1 MKPISRAQAGTAGLA
16 VIALLSGIVGVTGIA
31 SASTE
36 PAPSAPIPAPSSL
49 SPDDCLDRTV
59 TPARDTDAGCRL
71 PVPARKTVK
80 LDWQPVVGATGY
92 RVQVGTDNTWSD
104 DPTFEQDVVSSE
116 VTLPVS
122 LPHASYVWRV
132 AALRG
137 KETGHWSSESN
148 QLQPDAQF
156 TRGWRDVAQPTTP
169 TQGSTVTGARTT
181 FAWSPVA
188 GASSY
193 ELQVSSRN
201 DFGRSAAGAPDTT
214 SDPTSQTQT
223 AGQTNYCYTA
233 RTRITPFTE
242 DAHHAEDAPGAC
254 IFAPFQPGTPL
265 FWRVRALDRFVTGAA
280 DNDTTPAS
288 TVGISHLPPVKG
300 PDDTDI
306 VKECPASKSIT
317 PSPAPSAS
325 AAATPAPTA
334 SATPAPTATPLAVSP
349 VGGDAHSGPDC
360 APTHPSELGS
370 WSAISSFTEQPAP
383 PVAGSCATGLV
394 CTTSLAQEPD
404 GACKVTSAAAPEKAL
419 CRDFPTLSWGAV
431 AGATRYRVNIGLDD
445 QFSNIQRIVETS
457 ALSWTPTDSWRDS
470 SPGTS
475 YYYAVQACTDS
486 GCGAVTSTP
495 PSFRKASD
503 RTTLG
508 ARPAVAGDFTLSWRS
523 YADSLQASIGKAT
536 QDAYAYHLQVATA
549 DHASYDVLTDEVTV
563 DQTSYVSPKRIYP
576 DGNYVW
582 RVQALDSAGHRLPW
596 SLSQAFTRDVTPPT
610 AVVYPNTRVA
620 VMSALLVVFSEP
632 VTGVSS
638 SSLTLGVGAP
648 STVSVLDRR
657 RAVIVPT
664 RPLMP
669 GARYTVTLSPAIKDL
684 SGNSARP
691 DGPTLTVNPF
701 VDDSSRAV
709 SYAGP
714 WRTSASSDAVGGS
727 DHAVGPT
734 GASSASASLAFAG
747 TGVAVTAC
755 LGPANGY
762 LDVYLDG
769 SRLGRVSTYRS
780 YSGCG
785 ARVAAISRL
794 PRARHLVRLVAV
806 GAHAGASTGNQIGLD
821 ALTVTP

>member
-1 MKPISRAQAGTAGLA
+1 MKPISRAQTGTAGLA

-49 SPDDCLDRTV
+49 SPDDCLDKTV
-59 TPARDTDAGCRL
+59 TPARDTDTGCHL

-80 LDWQPVVGATGY
+80 LDWQPVPGATGY

-132 AALRG
+132 AAMRG
-137 KETGHWSSESN
+137 KQTGHWSSESS

-156 TRGWRDVAQPTTP
+156 TRGWRDVAQPSTP
-169 TQGSTVTGARTT
+169 MQGSTVTSARTT
-181 FAWSPVA
+181 FTWSPVA

-214 SDPTSQTQT
+214 SDPTAQTQT
-223 AGQTNYCYTA
+223 SGQTNYCYTA

-254 IFAPFQPGTPL
+254 VFAPFPAGTQL
-265 FWRVRALDRFVTGAA
+265 FWRVRPLDRFVTGAA

-288 TVGISHLPPVKG
+288 TVGISHLPPVKA
-300 PDDTDI
+300 PDETDI
-306 VKECPASKSIT
+306 VKECPASKSII

-334 SATPAPTATPLAVSP
+334 SATPAPTSTPLAVSP
-349 VGGDAHSGPDC
+349 LGADAHAGPDC

-370 WSAISSFTEQPAP
+370 WSAVSSFTEQPAP
-383 PVAGSCATGLV
+383 PAAGSCANGLV
-394 CTTSLAQEPD
+394 CTASLAQEPD
-404 GACKVTSAAAPEKAL
+404 GACKVTSAAAPDKAL
-419 CRDFPTLSWGAV
+419 CRDFPTLSWDAV

-457 ALSWTPTDSWRDS
+457 ALTWTPTDSWRDS
-470 SPGTS
+470 TPGTS
-475 YYYAVQACTDS
+475 YYYAVQACNDS

-508 ARPAVAGDFTLSWRS
+508 AKPAATGKLTLSWRS
-523 YADSLQASIGKAT
+523 YADSLQASIGRAT

-549 DHASYDVLTDEVTV
+549 DHASYDVLTDEATV
-563 DQTSYVSPKRIYP
+563 DQTSYASPTKSYP

-582 RVQALDSAGHRLPW
+582 RVQVLDSAGHRLPW

-610 AVVYPNTRVA
+610 AVVSPNSRVA
-620 VMSALLVVFSEP
+620 VMSPLLVVFSKS

-638 SSLTLGVGAP
+638 TSLTLGAGVP

-657 RAVIVPT
+657 RAIIVPS
-664 RPLMP
+664 RPLVP
-669 GARYTVTLSPAIKDL
+669 GASYTVTLSPAIKDL
-684 SGNSARP
+684 AGNSARP

-701 VDDSSRAV
+701 LDDSSRAV
-709 SYAGP
+709 AYAGP

-727 DHAVGPT
+727 AHVVRPT
-734 GASSASASLAFAG
+734 ATRPSSASLVFAG
-747 TGVAVTAC
+747 TGVVVTGC
-755 LGPANGY
+755 LGPADGY

-769 SRLGRVSTYRS
+769 TRLGRVNTYRS

-785 ARVAAISRL
+785 ARVASVARL
-794 PRARHLVRLVAV
+794 PRGRHSLKLVGV
-806 GAHAGASTGNQIGLD
+806 GIHAGASAGDQIGLD